1 MAVVEINSGAPGAS
15 DEQRL
20 AYAGKLEAGDILFF
34 PQIPFAF
41 PEAAQKYLLS
51 VRQTQSGH
59 HKNIAYKPRKDSVS
73 NFSKDSA
80 DQERLRVALRDFSG
94 LATGFLRDF
103 FPMYAPKWRLD
114 YASFRPIEE
123 QGRNLSQRSRNDLLH
138 TDAFPTRPTNG
149 DLILRF
155 FVNINPDESRVWNTS
170 IPFEP
175 LVQKYGRAAG
185 LDAVVRQARS
195 PLRRPLRMAAR
206 AGQMFGLKTPDRSP
220 YDQFMLRFHNYLKG
234 NSDFQQNG
242 PKLRSEFP
250 PGCAWMV
257 FTDVVPH
264 AVVSGQFALEQ
275 TYMINHESL
284 THPDRAPLRALER
297 LAGVAMI

>member
-1 MAVVEINSGAPGAS
+1 ME
-15 DEQRL
+15 
-20 AYAGKLEAGDILFF
+20 
-34 PQIPFAF
+34 
-41 PEAAQKYLLS
+41 
-51 VRQTQSGH
+51 SGH
-59 HKNIAYKPRKDSVS
+59 HKNIAYKPRKDAVS
-73 NFSKDSA
+73 NFSKNSA
-80 DQERLRVALRDFSG
+80 DQEQLRVALRDFSNR
-94 LATGFLRDF
+94 ATGFLREF
-103 FPMYAPKWRLD
+103 FPMYAAKWRLD

-123 QGRNLSQRSRNDLLH
+123 QGRDLPLRSRNDLLH

-175 LVQKYGRAAG
+175 LAQKYGRQAG
-185 LDAVVRQARS
+185 LDAVVRQAKS
-195 PLRRPLRMAAR
+195 PLRRPLGLAAR
-206 AGQMFGLKTPDRSP
+206 AGQMIGLKTPDRSP
-220 YDQFMLRFHNYLKG
+220 YDQFMLRFHHYLKE
-234 NSDFQQNG
+234 NSDFQRDG

-275 TYMINHESL
+275 TYMIAYDSL
-284 THPDRAPLRALER
+284 THPERAPVRALER
-297 LAGVAMI
+297 LAGVALI